1 MQKLSQLLMTCCR
14 LLIKHYRLKLMLKNI
29 PRICILILLQ
39 GVLLGCVVQQIP
51 QPGDPF
57 FAPSYPIP
65 AEPSAGS
72 PGAIYNA
79 ASVNFLLE
87 DQKARRV
94 GDILLVN
101 LTESTQASKNAD
113 TNLKKDDSISIANPT
128 ILGTTPS
135 ALNGRVSL
143 ATNIAPKREFQ
154 GQSDSKQSNN
164 LNGDITVTVV
174 QVYPNGYLLV
184 RGEKWITLNQGR
196 EFIRLT
202 GIVRP
207 DDITAGNSV
216 TSNRIGNARI
226 EYSGTGALADSN
238 TQGWLGRF
246 FSGSVWPF

>member
-1 MQKLSQLLMTCCR
+1 MIIS
-14 LLIKHYRLKLMLKNI
+14 LKKVCLASG
-29 PRICILILLQ
+29 ILL
-39 GVLLGCVVQQIP
+39 GISGCAVQQVP

-57 FAPSYPIP
+57 FAPSYPVP
-65 AEPSAGS
+65 AEPQPAT
-72 PGAIYNA
+72 PGAIYNT

-113 TNLKKDDSISIANPT
+113 TNLKKDESITIANPT
-128 ILGTTPS
+128 ILGTLPS
-135 ALNGRVSL
+135 ALNGNLSFE
-143 ATNIAPKREFQ
+143 TNIAPQRQFQ
-154 GQSDSKQSNN
+154 GQSDSRQSNN

-207 DDITAGNSV
+207 DDITAQNTVIS
-216 TSNRIGNARI
+216 SRIGNARI